1 MDVCVLN
8 FGARAHWKLALDSP
22 LLYEIPSSPGVQF
35 ISPLLFAEI
44 EKHMD
49 AKPVRSGEYLDGFV
63 GNLFVL
69 ETEVIAFK
77 VDEGF
82 VDRYKPG
89 DVSRFASYLSQEE
102 PPLIDTATT
111 LLSALRHFSVQ
122 TGLPT
127 SGDDLNFWEW
137 LNFDDLPT
145 LKERA
150 PSRWHRAVAKSIIA
164 TAITREQIEAACAC
178 ISKFRAPVYDGV
190 FLDAVRAHLSHDY
203 RASILYSA
211 IALESAAA
219 LVLDYQFETFIKPSN
234 AKEWRVISRRIGGG
248 NAIRKDPIWELL
260 RRREDANSLLHEG
273 ALYVLGKSLLVED
286 EALFQQVQCVRATR
300 NKIVH
305 EGEPPDSPSYHYL
318 PLDISGSSDALN
330 CVDAVFRWLGIGRNY
345 CLHEYG
351 MVELSEMP
359 YVDIQTAN
367 DK

>member
-8 FGARAHWKLALDSP
+8 FGGRAHWKLALDSP
-22 LLYEIPSSPGVQF
+22 LLYKIPSSPGVQF
-35 ISPLLFAEI
+35 ISPLLFTEL

-49 AKPVRSGEYLDGFV
+49 AKPVRSRELLDGFV
-63 GNLFVL
+63 GNLLVL

-82 VDRYKPG
+82 VERYKPR

-111 LLSALRHFSVQ
+111 LLSALRHFSAQ
-122 TGLPT
+122 TGLPI

-150 PSRWHRAVAKSIIA
+150 PSRWRRAVARSIIA

-178 ISKFRAPVYDGV
+178 SPEFRSPVYDGV
-190 FLDAVRAHLSHDY
+190 FLDAVRSHSSHDY

-219 LVLDYQFETFIKPSN
+219 LVLDNQFETVIKPSG
-234 AKEWRVISRRIGGG
+234 AKDWRVISRPIGGG
-248 NAIRKDPIWELL
+248 NAVRKDPIWELL
-260 RRREDANSLLHEG
+260 RRREDANSLLHEC
-273 ALYVLGKSLLVED
+273 ALYVLGKSLLVDD
-286 EALFQQVQCVRATR
+286 EALFQRVQCLRATR

-305 EGEPPDSPSYHYL
+305 EGEPPDSPSNQYL
-318 PLDISGSSDALN
+318 PLDASGSSDALN
-330 CVDAVFRWLGIGRNY
+330 CVEHVFRWLGVGRDY
-345 CLHEYG
+345 CLHEHG
-351 MVELSEMP
+351 LVELSGTPHGE
-359 YVDIQTAN
+359 IQEESEG
-367 DK
+367 